1 MSDRSAN
8 DSLEAR
14 VQSADKLL
22 AMPQVV
28 FEVARLLEDD
38 DATAARIASS
48 LGRDPGLVALVLRI
62 ANSPAYAPARP
73 VDSVDRAIAMLGRD
87 ALQRLVV
94 ASAITRATA
103 SIPDQE
109 RLPLEVFWRHS
120 AYCAVIAR
128 QLAMRV
134 SPRQASGIFLA
145 GLLHDLGKL
154 LLFSQSPESAH
165 RAFLSSLDVGDGL
178 SPQGAERAQLG
189 FDHAQLGGALAA
201 HWGLPELL
209 VDCLAGHHQPLQA
222 PERNRTA
229 VMLVHLANTGAHLA
243 EIDSRDWADAPPVD
257 PAVWDALHLA
267 PEVLL
272 SAVEEAQHEVLAVQD
287 LCDPAHEGEP
297 RP

>member
-1 MSDRSAN
+1 MSENPAA
-8 DSLEAR
+8 DSLEAQVR
-14 VQSADKLL
+14 SADKLL

-38 DATAARIASS
+38 NASAAQIAAS
-48 LGRDPGLVALVLRI
+48 LSQDPGLVALVLRI
-62 ANSPAYAPARP
+62 ANSPAYAPART
-73 VDSVDRAIAMLGRD
+73 VDSVERAITMLGRD

-103 SIPDQE
+103 SVPDQE

-128 QLAMRV
+128 QLAIRLL
-134 SPRQASGIFLA
+134 PRQVGGIFLA

-154 LLFSQSPESAH
+154 LLFTQSPESAH
-165 RAFLSSLDVGDGL
+165 RAFLSSLDASDGL
-178 SPQGAERAQLG
+178 SPHAAERAQLG
-189 FDHAQLGGALAA
+189 FDHAQLGGALAE

-209 VDCLAGHHQPLQA
+209 VDCLAGHHQPMQA

-257 PAVWDALHLA
+257 PAVWEALHLD
-267 PEVLL
+267 PGVLL
-272 SAVEEAQHEVLAVQD
+272 TAVEEAQHEVLAVQGF
-287 LCDPAHEGEP
+287 CDPTHEP
-297 RP
+297 VS